1 MEYTDAAV
9 GRFLDNIKREP
20 WFENTV
26 VIILADH
33 GFPLSEHGSS
43 TIGYGL
49 YTESVWIPFLMLG
62 RHPQMGAPSLHDYPA
77 SQLDIAP
84 TVLALAGI
92 QEANHYLGHD
102 LFRPTGGRHS
112 LSYLVRGEQGSLE
125 HGWFQHDSLNQQYF
139 RIHAPL
145 GAVPREQGN
154 EVFNT
159 LTDKP
164 ERKNIFDTHG
174 RAGYD
179 SLLPF
184 LQAVAKLNTYA
195 VEANVLW
202 PDSSQPNSPSR
213 AK

>member
-1 MEYTDAAV
+1 
-9 GRFLDNIKREP
+9 
-20 WFENTV
+20 
-26 VIILADH
+26 
-33 GFPLSEHGSS
+33 
-43 TIGYGL
+43 
-49 YTESVWIPFLMLG
+49 
-62 RHPQMGAPSLHDYPA
+62 
-77 SQLDIAP
+77 
-84 TVLALAGI
+84 
-92 QEANHYLGHD
+92 
-102 LFRPTGGRHS
+102 
-112 LSYLVRGEQGSLE
+112 LE